1 MLSFHMFA
9 THHPFLLFSRPTVTT
24 VPASP
29 QSVSSTNSFTLTS
42 LADPHQLTPF
52 LSHVYRNIGGRGPQL
67 SNPHSPFP
75 TPYSL
80 YPLFPL
86 FSISCTLFCAH
97 RNVNSFVFRSFRTL
111 CTKQGGVGE
120 GAPVRAPFG
129 SPSVSVPT
137 PLHGSRNTDHGLR
150 VTSHDLSASRRRR
163 PFRRKLKPC
172 PRRAIFR

>member
-9 THHPFLLFSRPTVTT
+9 TPHPFLLFSRPTVTT

-52 LSHVYRNIGGRGPQL
+52 LSHLYRNIGGEPQL

-86 FSISCTLFCAH
+86 FSISCTLFCTH
-97 RNVNSFVFRSFRTL
+97 RNLNSFVFKSFRTL
-111 CTKQGGVGE
+111 CTRHAGVRGG
-120 GAPVRAPFG
+120 GAGQSPFRLAQWLRANPA
-129 SPSVSVPT
+129 SRVT
-137 PLHGSRNTDHGLR
+137 EHGSRAA
-150 VTSHDLSASRRRR
+150 SHRSRLIRFSQEA
-163 PFRRKLKPC
+163 PIP
-172 PRRAIFR
+172 A

>member
-1 MLSFHMFA
+1 MFA
-9 THHPFLLFSRPTVTT
+9 TPHPFLLFSRPTVTT

-111 CTKQGGVGE
+111 CTKQGGVG
-120 GAPVRAPFG
+120 GGGGQSPFRLAQRLRANPA
-129 SPSVSVPT
+129 SRVT
-137 PLHGSRNTDHGLR
+137 EHGSRA
-150 VTSHDLSASRRRR
+150 TSHQSRLIRFSQEP
-163 PFRRKLKPC
+163 PFQ
-172 PRRAIFR
+172 A